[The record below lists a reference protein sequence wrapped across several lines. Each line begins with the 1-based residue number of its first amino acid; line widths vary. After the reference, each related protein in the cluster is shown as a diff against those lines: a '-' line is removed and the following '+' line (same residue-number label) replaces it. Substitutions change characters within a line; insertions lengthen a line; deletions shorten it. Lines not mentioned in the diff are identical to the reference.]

1 MTCDNATGPKDMI
14 VQKTAIVRDMKNVA
28 IELAWEATVDSSDAQ
43 WFLSS
48 NIDTDI
54 ELSLMYFFLSVDVQ
68 LICIIK
74 L

>member
-1 MTCDNATGPKDMI
+1 MIMPLAQRTGF

-28 IELAWEATVDSSDAQ
+28 IELAWEVTVDSSDAQ

>member
-1 MTCDNATGPKDMI
+1 MLLAQRKGFVK
-14 VQKTAIVRDMKNVA
+14 KTAIVRDMKNVA
-28 IELAWEATVDSSDAQ
+28 IELAWEVTVTRSDAQ
-43 WFLSS
+43 WFLLS

-54 ELSLMYFFLSVDVQ
+54 ELSFMYFFLDVH